1 MNPAHILVVDDDDN
15 LRWVLKT
22 QLEDMNYTVSTAA
35 TAEDALVE
43 IEKAPPAL
51 VLTDLKMPGLSGME
65 LVARLR
71 TEYPEVP
78 SVIITAFGTIQNA
91 VQAMRLG
98 AYDYLTKPIDFEE
111 LAMVMD
117 RALEHYRLVR
127 EVRDLR
133 TSLDRKY
140 GFENIIGHSEALVS
154 VLDIA
159 ARAAQSESTILI
171 HAETGTGKELL
182 ARAIHLNSR
191 RREKP
196 FVTINCGAI
205 PRELLESELF
215 GHVKGSF
222 TGAVAHKAGK
232 VEMADRGT
240 LFLDEIGEM
249 PGELQVKLLRL
260 IQQGELEKVGA
271 TGPVKVNVRIVAAT
285 HRNVRA
291 MIEDGTFREDLYY
304 RLAVIP
310 LQLPPL
316 RDRAADIPELV
327 QHFFLQTREKQGR
340 PGLVLPPG
348 LLPRFQ
354 DYRWPGN
361 IRELENVI
369 ERIVVLTPGDEITLN
384 DLPDFLR
391 RERPMIDSLQLELPP
406 TGISLE
412 GVEKELLSRA
422 LDKFHGNQTH
432 AAKYLDISRKA
443 LRYRMEKFGLS
454 KRSIEDEHEMDPLE
468 DVRQT

>member
-1 MNPAHILVVDDDDN
+1 MSAARILVVDDDDN
-15 LRWVLKT
+15 LRWVLQT
-22 QLEDMNYTVSTAA
+22 QLEELGYDVSTAA
-35 TAEDALVE
+35 DGHQALAQ
-43 IEKAPPAL
+43 IGKDPPAL
-51 VLTDLKMPGLSGME
+51 VITDLKMPGLTGME
-65 LVARLR
+65 LVDRIRA
-71 TEYPEVP
+71 EYPEVP
-78 SVIITAFGTIQNA
+78 SIIITAFGTIQSA
-91 VQAMRLG
+91 VQAMKSG
-98 AYDYLTKPIDFEE
+98 AYDYLTKPIDHDE
-111 LAMVMD
+111 LALVVS
-117 RALEHYRLVR
+117 RVLEHFRLLA
-127 EVRDLR
+127 EVRNLR
-133 TSLDRKY
+133 ASLDRKY
-140 GFENIIGHSEALVS
+140 GFENIIGHSEALLNL
-154 VLDIA
+154 LDIA
-159 ARAAQSESTILI
+159 ARAARSESTILI

-182 ARAIHLNSR
+182 ARAIHFNSP

-196 FVTINCGAI
+196 FITINCGAI

-222 TGAVAHKAGK
+222 TGAVAHKVGK

-285 HRNVRA
+285 HRNLRA

-310 LQLPPL
+310 LELPPL
-316 RDRAADIPELV
+316 RDRAEDIPELV
-327 QHFFLQTREKQGR
+327 QHFFVNIREKQGR
-340 PGLVLPPG
+340 PSLVLPPA

-354 DYRWPGN
+354 EYRWPGN
-361 IRELENVI
+361 IRELENII
-369 ERIVVLTPGDEITLN
+369 ERIVVLTPGDEITLR

-391 RERPMIDSLQLELPP
+391 RERSMSDALHLELPP
-406 TGISLE
+406 QGISLE

-422 LDKFHGNQTH
+422 LAKFNGNQTH
-432 AAKYLDISRKA
+432 AARYLDISRKA

-454 KRSIEDEHEMDPLE
+454 KKGDEDDP
-468 DVRQT
+468 DS